1 MSCLDTFCIS
11 HFEEREEYSRMTEKG
26 LELDKADFAVNGYEV
41 DEEKYPRHGPKDA
54 SSSGRGKMKMD
65 DSMTVDLSEE
75 ESDDDDDDDD
85 FLLPRIENTA
95 AEPIPLESSED
106 EDEEAHSEGQSVPL
120 IGSRLGAVSVG
131 EEENEELARAR
142 GQATPRKLF
151 VSSSQPSP
159 SDPRRASRPSFSSP
173 SLPLNPSNTRRSK
186 RIAESEDRRRQ
197 SAMDDPDT
205 PMLVASQASVSETP
219 NPAADNVSMIMLSM
233 LQKMQ
238 ENQEASNKR
247 NFDMLEQHRLDTEM
261 RLEQQRKDM
270 DIRME
275 QQRKDMVTMHDKTV
289 QNVIN
294 QVPLIVHNAFL
305 GMGGVMNVAP
315 LQLKGPASSQPALM
329 LTEGNP
335 TPQGSG
341 TSTRGESTGMGTDSL
356 PHLSGQHNPDKECS
370 LSPPNA
376 AVASEATTMDVDVVA
391 RPTDAPAAG

>member
-11 HFEEREEYSRMTEKG
+11 QFEEREEYSRMTEKG

-41 DEEKYPRHGPKDA
+41 DEEKYPQHRPKDA
-54 SSSGRGKMKMD
+54 SSSGRGKMKID
-65 DSMTVDLSEE
+65 DAMTVDLSEE
-75 ESDDDDDDDD
+75 ESDDDDDDL
-85 FLLPRIENTA
+85 LLPCLENTA

-106 EDEEAHSEGQSVPL
+106 EDEEAILEGQSVPL
-120 IGSRLGAVSVG
+120 IGSRLSAVSVG

-159 SDPRRASRPSFSSP
+159 SDPRRESRPSFSSP

-197 SAMDDPDT
+197 RAMDDPDM

-219 NPAADNVSMIMLSM
+219 NPAADNVNMIMLSM

-247 NFDMLEQHRLDTEM
+247 NFDMLKQHRLDTEM

-275 QQRKDMVTMHDKTV
+275 QQWKDMVTMHDKTV

-329 LTEGNP
+329 LTEGNSM
-335 TPQGSG
+335 PQGSG

-370 LSPPNA
+370 LT
-376 AVASEATTMDVDVVA
+376 SERCSCV
-391 RPTDAPAAG
+391 